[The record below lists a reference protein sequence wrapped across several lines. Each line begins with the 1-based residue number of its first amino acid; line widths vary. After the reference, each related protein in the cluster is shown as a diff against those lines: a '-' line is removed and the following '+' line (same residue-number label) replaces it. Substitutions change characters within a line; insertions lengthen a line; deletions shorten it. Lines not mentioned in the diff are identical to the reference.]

1 MYLNYMIYVPDPDA
15 AIGNLSLVYA
25 THILMTRGEGGIHP
39 DVYKYG
45 RDRAFIFH
53 NVTDE
58 GVLEMKGFIN
68 AFIHLR
74 FPEIGDI
81 MRKCIQPTIQMQK
94 MIDTHWDVVKDCIA
108 GFHIRRGT
116 SAEDSSKF
124 ARVPF
129 ASDEAVES
137 MIQTALNID
146 QPVFIMS
153 DSVSTREH
161 FLKSV
166 PKAISLNLEIG
177 FTASEFSQETE
188 NPVEEDLDIKMNSI
202 LEWFIMSKMPKIY
215 TTMGGVC
222 GRNVPEG
229 TTEGLS
235 STFGYSSALYGGK
248 IPHYVFN
255 DGHTFYPDGTVNSP
269 RLAWSDLDT
278 GKYIVLKNPTKEKI
292 VDLRKTH
299 GMWKIVVDPDICRE
313 RGLHEWCEER
323 ENVEFEL
330 PSKVKEV
337 INIE

>member
-1 MYLNYMIYVPDPDA
+1 
-15 AIGNLSLVYA
+15 
-25 THILMTRGEGGIHP
+25 
-39 DVYKYG
+39 
-45 RDRAFIFH
+45 
-53 NVTDE
+53 VTDE

-94 MIDTHWDVVKDCIA
+94 MIDTHWDVVKDCVA

-188 NPVEEDLDIKMNSI
+188 NRLKRI
-202 LEWFIMSKMPKIY
+202 LTS
-215 TTMGGVC
+215 
-222 GRNVPEG
+222 R
-229 TTEGLS
+229 
-235 STFGYSSALYGGK
+235 
-248 IPHYVFN
+248 
-255 DGHTFYPDGTVNSP
+255 
-269 RLAWSDLDT
+269 
-278 GKYIVLKNPTKEKI
+278 
-292 VDLRKTH
+292 
-299 GMWKIVVDPDICRE
+299 
-313 RGLHEWCEER
+313 
-323 ENVEFEL
+323 
-330 PSKVKEV
+330 
-337 INIE
+337 